1 MKEKKEKADKREK
14 VEKLKEKKE
23 KKEKKKEKD
32 QTKKNTV
39 FLQFFFS
46 NILYTTIQQIIHNT
60 RMSSQKEDKN
70 TEAVPKLTLKLGTAS
85 PRPVTPDNAPSFAK
99 KM

>member
-14 VEKLKEKKE
+14 LEKLKEKKE

-32 QTKKNTV
+32 QNKKNMV
-39 FLQFFFS
+39 FFIVFFLFSLLLQHVE
-46 NILYTTIQQIIHNT
+46 YMYNT
-60 RMSSQKEDKN
+60 SISSQKEDKN
-70 TEAVPKLTLKLGTAS
+70 PEAVPKLTLKLGTAS
-85 PRPVTPDNAPSFAK
+85 PRPATPDNAPSFAK